1 MVLKI
6 LLRHPDKNPGCTVCH
21 EKFREITLAHEVLSK
36 ESNSENR
43 SIFRS
48 NPVVLTTRNYHKLV
62 EMSNYFWIILVYE
75 NTKGNSF
82 IEHVKNVWDE
92 VAIKNKDVVK
102 FGVIDVLSQED
113 LLHFMPYKFQYFP
126 NIFSYN
132 NNNCEL
138 FSKIDQI
145 SPSSRYKFI

>member
-1 MVLKI
+1 M
-6 LLRHPDKNPGCTVCH
+6 
-21 EKFREITLAHEVLSK
+21 
-36 ESNSENR
+36 
-43 SIFRS
+43 FRS

-82 IEHVKNVWDE
+82 VEHVKNVWDE
-92 VAIKNKDVVK
+92 VAVKNKNVVK

-113 LLHFMPYKFQYFP
+113 MLHFLPFKFLYFP

-132 NNNCEL
+132 HNNCEL
-138 FSKIDQI
+138 FSKIDQL
-145 SPSSRYKFI
+145 SPSSRT